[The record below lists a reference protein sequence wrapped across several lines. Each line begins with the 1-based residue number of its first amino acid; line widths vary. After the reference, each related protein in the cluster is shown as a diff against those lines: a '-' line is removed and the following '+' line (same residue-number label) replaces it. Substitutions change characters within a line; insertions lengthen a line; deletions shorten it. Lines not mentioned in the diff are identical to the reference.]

1 MTRDQLSR
9 AIREFLRTERFGQK
23 VVSAQFRRHN
33 AIACPQPGTRNQYHR
48 YVQTSAYVLEHLEAV
63 QYWQVGVQDD
73 EIRLERNKP
82 RKSTDSVLHYLCPGL
97 GQRVKNQLPRPL
109 VIGDNHDVAVAGL
122 LTSLFTSVYPPVL

>member
-1 MTRDQLSR
+1 
-9 AIREFLRTERFGQK
+9 RTERFGQK

-82 RKSTDSVLHYLCPGL
+82 RKSTDSVLSYLCRGL
-97 GQRVKNQLPRPL
+97 GQRMKDPPPRP
-109 VIGDNHDVAVAGL
+109 VGIGDNSDGGVAGL
-122 LTSLFTSVYPPVL
+122 RTSLFTSIYRP